1 MRLAPPQ
8 ALSTAP
14 RRFLL
19 QGETSTEAAPAAVG
33 GAHAAPRTGCAA
45 RAVQRSTLACSP
57 GNRAFADA
65 APRAGTLG
73 VKTSS
78 LGVKSMEAASDQL
91 GIGNPILKP
100 SPAQLAQLAQS
111 NLATS
116 AAANGAPNAAP
127 QQISGSGGWELP
139 PAGAL
144 AGPDGGL
151 VAPAGGWSAATMGPH
166 PWPQAPAGAGWGGR
180 SGGAGAPGAW
190 AGAGPGGWAAG
201 GGGAAAGG
209 GGGGYVNAYS
219 PVTSA
224 HGAGFYAAAGLT
236 GASGAG
242 VGASEAAAVAA
253 EMGAPSAGV
262 VGPAV
267 NKKAAFAA
275 NNPTVSHFGRIFGRR
290 LRALAAAARRD
301 NHAVV

>member
-1 MRLAPPQ
+1 MK
-8 ALSTAP
+8 
-14 RRFLL
+14 
-19 QGETSTEAAPAAVG
+19 TS
-33 GAHAAPRTGCAA
+33 
-45 RAVQRSTLACSP
+45 
-57 GNRAFADA
+57 
-65 APRAGTLG
+65 
-73 VKTSS
+73 SS

-116 AAANGAPNAAP
+116 AAANGAPSAAP

-139 PAGAL
+139 PAGAV

-151 VAPAGGWSAATMGPH
+151 IAPDGGWSAASMGPH

-180 SGGAGAPGAW
+180 AGAAGAPGAW
-190 AGAGPGGWAAG
+190 ASGGGGWAA

-224 HGAGFYAAAGLT
+224 RGAGFYAGAGFA

-253 EMGAPSAGV
+253 ELGAPSAGV

-267 NKKAAFAA
+267 NKKAAFKA
-275 NNPTVSHFGRIFGRR
+275 NNPTVSHIGRIFGRR
-290 LRALAAAARRD
+290 LRALAAAARGD
-301 NHAVV
+301 AAAA